1 MITYLCTF
9 IFSFPKEN
17 RLRAEW
23 LTLIGRNPNSTII
36 YEKVCSDH
44 FNENDVIMVGDRK
57 YLIPC
62 AVPVQNLPSR
72 WADPRADPIL
82 NLPKSLADLDVS
94 LALEPVGKKIRFLA
108 DVVTEQ
114 TRPGTSS
121 LSLETDEP
129 SCESSW

>member
-1 MITYLCTF
+1 
-9 IFSFPKEN
+9 
-17 RLRAEW
+17 
-23 LTLIGRNPNSTII
+23 
-36 YEKVCSDH
+36 
-44 FNENDVIMVGDRK
+44 MVGDRK